1 MPHSTWTAANL
12 PSLTGRTAVVTGATS
27 GLGLI
32 TARHLAGAGARVVL
46 AVRDT
51 DRGAQAA
58 AGIAGE
64 TDVRALDL
72 ADLSSVRRFAEDWGG
87 GAIDLLVNNA
97 GIMHVPEG
105 RTVDGFETQ
114 IGVNHLGHFA
124 LTNLLLPRITD
135 RVVTVASLAHR
146 MGTIDLDDL
155 NWQHRR
161 YDRVRAYGQSKL
173 ANLLFSLDLERRL
186 REAGSRVRSMS
197 AHPGYASTNL
207 QTRTANPVGDLLGRI
222 GNATIAQSALAGALP
237 TLYAASQ
244 DLPGGSFLEPDRM
257 LGARGGPA
265 LAGRSAEASDPD
277 LARRLWAA
285 SEELTGVG
293 FPAGLG

>member
-1 MPHSTWTAANL
+1 MSHSSWTAANL
-12 PSLTGRTAVVTGATS
+12 PSFTGRTAVVTGATS

-32 TARHLAGAGARVVL
+32 TARHLAAAGATVVL

-51 DRGAQAA
+51 DRGRQAA

-72 ADLSSVRRFAEDWGG
+72 AELASVRRFAEDWGDG
-87 GAIDLLVNNA
+87 PIDLLVNNA

-105 RTVDGFETQ
+105 RTADGFETQ

-124 LTNLLLPRITD
+124 LTNLLLPRVTD

-155 NWQHRR
+155 NWRRRR

-173 ANLLFSLDLERRL
+173 ANLLFSLELERRL

-222 GNATIAQSALAGALP
+222 GNATIAQSAEAGALP

-244 DLPGGSFLEPDRM
+244 DLPGGSFLGPDRM

-277 LARRLWAA
+277 LARRLWEA